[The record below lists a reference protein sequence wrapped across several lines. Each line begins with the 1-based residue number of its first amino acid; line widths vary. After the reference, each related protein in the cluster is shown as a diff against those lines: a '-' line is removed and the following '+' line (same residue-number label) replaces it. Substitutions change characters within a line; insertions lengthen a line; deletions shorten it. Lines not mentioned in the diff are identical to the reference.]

1 MNSPDRLRQLG
12 SLTTF
17 AAARLMSFASG
28 KSLGRCYIDA
38 VRDNRVLGWAVDLKD
53 PDKVVTVDV
62 YSGDRLIGSAIADQ
76 FREDLLRAGMGHG
89 RHAFACDLPAVDRPT
104 TISLRARI
112 RAADSFLSLGESQVL
127 EARLEPPPLI
137 KYIAADIV
145 NNCNLR
151 CPFCLVDY
159 SRVDHTELMPVEI
172 FQKLLSLASCAG
184 DQGFWMS
191 CLHEPTMHPQLNHF
205 LGLIPQETRKKTWF
219 TTNLT
224 RPLTEEFFTV
234 WARSGLHHINVSLDS
249 LNPELFAVLR
259 KFGRFEVFQRNLDLM
274 TDIFRRHPD
283 PPKLRFITMAFK
295 SNLEEIPKILQ
306 HSTERW
312 LSSENEIR
320 YTLNF
325 EHITDNFRQ
334 EHYLLKAD
342 WPILTQKL
350 ANLPYNYTITYPPED
365 TAELIMPS
373 FDLDAP
379 RPAVSK
385 TVLKLKRPLCLR
397 ARPNGTILVVGHESE
412 FSIDVRSLPDPPAF
426 FESLAERI
434 EAVPELSPR

>member
-1 MNSPDRLRQLG
+1 MNPPDRLRQLW
-12 SLTTF
+12 SLTAF
-17 AAARLMSFASG
+17 AAARLISFASRR
-28 KSLGRCYIDA
+28 SLSCCYVDV
-38 VRDNRVLGWAVDLKD
+38 VRNNRVLGWAADLRD
-53 PDKVVTVDV
+53 PDKFVTVDV
-62 YSGDRLIGSAIADQ
+62 YSGERLIGSAIADQ

-104 TISLRARI
+104 TMTLRARV
-112 RAADSFLSLGESQVL
+112 RGSDNFLSRGETQAF
-127 EARLEPPPLI
+127 EAELQPPPLI

-159 SRVDHTELMPVEI
+159 SLVDHTELMPVETFKKI
-172 FQKLLSLASCAG
+172 LSLVDRAG
-184 DQGFWMS
+184 EEGFWLS
-191 CLHEPTMHPQLNHF
+191 CLHEPTMHPQLNDF
-205 LGLIPQETRKKTWF
+205 LALIPPNARKKAWF

-234 WARSGLHHINVSLDS
+234 WARSGIHHINVSLDS

-259 KFGRFEVFQRNLDLM
+259 KFGRFEIFQRNLDLM
-274 TDIFRRHPD
+274 TDVFRRHPD

-306 HSTERW
+306 HSRDRW

-325 EHITDNFRQ
+325 EHITDNFRT
-334 EHYLLKAD
+334 EHYLLKED
-342 WPILTQKL
+342 WPILTEKL
-350 ANLPYNYTITYPPED
+350 AKLPYNYTITYPPED
-365 TAELIMPS
+365 YAELVMPT
-373 FDLDAP
+373 FDLDTP
-379 RPAVSK
+379 RPAVRQSGNK
-385 TVLKLKRPLCLR
+385 FKRPLCLR

-412 FSIDVRSLPDPPAF
+412 FSVDIRSLPDPPAF
-426 FESLAERI
+426 FQGL
-434 EAVPELSPR
+434 